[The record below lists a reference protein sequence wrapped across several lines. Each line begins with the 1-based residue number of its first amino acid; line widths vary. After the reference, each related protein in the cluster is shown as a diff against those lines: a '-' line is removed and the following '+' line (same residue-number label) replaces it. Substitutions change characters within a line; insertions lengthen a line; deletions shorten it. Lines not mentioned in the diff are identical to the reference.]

1 MAIKILVVDDASFIR
16 DLIRRT
22 VRSQLPEV
30 EVEEAIN
37 GKRAQ
42 SLLNK
47 ADFDLILCD
56 WEMPEIN
63 GLQLLQWLR
72 ANEVEEGQKPT
83 PFIMVTSR
91 GDKSH
96 VVKAV
101 EAGVTDYVG
110 KPFTSEQLLRK
121 VLKALS
127 RDHREELGRMLGNRQ
142 AGPDRA
148 AGMQR
153 SGAETLLSA
162 SGTKAPANTPQAVA
176 GNEAVSVL
184 TGGGAK
190 AAPAAPAGPK
200 VERVNQGRLKVD
212 ITADIRLADITL
224 SGHLEDVNLNN
235 ALVRLPRQKRLPQ
248 LFEQAVFDIAL
259 DHNGTVARLN
269 GFVYSL
275 QAVDARFD
283 CDEFL
288 LNFKLTDEDPEKFG
302 DLSKLIAK
310 IR

>member
-30 EVEEAIN
+30 DVEEAIN

-47 ADFDLILCD
+47 MQFDLILCD

-72 ANEVEEGQKPT
+72 ANEKDEGHAST

-127 RDHREELGRMLGNRQ
+127 RDHREELGRMLGNRH
-142 AGPDRA
+142 ASPDRS

-153 SGAETLLSA
+153 SGAETLLA
-162 SGTKAPANTPQAVA
+162 AGGTKAPANTPQAVA
-176 GNEAVSVL
+176 GSEAVSVL
-184 TGGGAK
+184 TGGAAAAK
-190 AAPAAPAGPK
+190 PAAEK
-200 VERVNQGRLKVD
+200 VERVHQGRLKVD
-212 ITADIRLADITL
+212 ITADIRLADVTL

-235 ALVRLPRQKRLPQ
+235 ALIRLPRVKRMPQ

-259 DHNGTVARLN
+259 DHDGAVARLN

-275 QAVDARFD
+275 QAADARFD

-288 LNFKLTDEDPEKFG
+288 LNFKLTDEDPEKFS
-302 DLSKLIAK
+302 DLSRLIAK

>member
-22 VRSQLPEV
+22 VRNQLPEV

-42 SLLNK
+42 TLLNK
-47 ADFDLILCD
+47 GRFDLILCD

-72 ANEVEEGQKPT
+72 SNERDEGVAPA

-127 RDHREELGRMLGNRQ
+127 REHKEELQRMLGNRN
-142 AGPDRA
+142 AGPDKA
-148 AGMQR
+148 AGMHR
-153 SGAETLLSA
+153 SGAEALLA
-162 SGTKAPANTPQAVA
+162 GAGT
-176 GNEAVSVL
+176 
-184 TGGGAK
+184 GATAK
-190 AAPAAPAGPK
+190 PAAASATAPTKVQDPLVAQAAAASAPTGPK
-200 VERVNQGRLKVD
+200 VEKVQASRLKVN
-212 ITADIRLADITL
+212 ITADIRLADTTL
-224 SGHLEDVNLNN
+224 SGHLEDINLNN
-235 ALVRLPRQKRLPQ
+235 ALVRLPRTPRLPK

-259 DHNGTVARLN
+259 NSDGAVARLN

-275 QAVDARFD
+275 QAANAHFD

-288 LNFKLTDEDPEKFG
+288 LNFKLTDEDPEKFA
-302 DLSKLIAK
+302 DLSKLIAR

>member
-42 SLLNK
+42 TLLNK
-47 ADFDLILCD
+47 MEFDLILCD

-72 ANEVEEGQKPT
+72 ANEKEEGQTPT

-127 RDHREELGRMLGNRQ
+127 RDHREELGRMLGNRH
-142 AGPDRA
+142 ASPDRS

-153 SGAETLLSA
+153 SGAETLLAASA
-162 SGTKAPANTPQAVA
+162 AKPQAPVTPQAIA
-176 GNEAVSVL
+176 GSEAVSVL
-184 TGGGAK
+184 TGGA
-190 AAPAAPAGPK
+190 AAPAAQK
-200 VERVNQGRLKVD
+200 VERVQQGRLKVD
-212 ITADIRLADITL
+212 ITADIRLSDVTL

-235 ALVRLPRQKRLPQ
+235 ALVRLPRAKRMPQ

-259 DHNGTVARLN
+259 DHDGAVARLN

-275 QAVDARFD
+275 QAADTRFD
-283 CDEFL
+283 CNEFL
-288 LNFKLTDEDPEKFG
+288 LNFKLTDEDPEKFS
-302 DLSKLIAK
+302 DLSRLIAK

>member
-22 VRSQLPEV
+22 VRNQLPEV

-42 SLLNK
+42 TLLNK
-47 ADFDLILCD
+47 GRFDLILCD

-72 ANEVEEGQKPT
+72 SNERDEGVAPA

-127 RDHREELGRMLGNRQ
+127 REHKEELQRMLGNRN
-142 AGPDRA
+142 AGPDKA
-148 AGMQR
+148 AGMHR
-153 SGAETLLSA
+153 AGAETLLA
-162 SGTKAPANTPQAVA
+162 
-176 GNEAVSVL
+176 
-184 TGGGAK
+184 GGA
-190 AAPAAPAGPK
+190 AAIAKPAAPSAPPKTADPLVAQAAAATAPATPK
-200 VERVNQGRLKVD
+200 VEKVQTSRLKVN
-212 ITADIRLADITL
+212 ITADIRLADTTL
-224 SGHLEDVNLNN
+224 SGHLEDINLNN
-235 ALVRLPRQKRLPQ
+235 ALVRLPRTPRLPK

-259 DHNGTVARLN
+259 NSDGAVARLN

-275 QAVDARFD
+275 QAANAHFD

-288 LNFKLTDEDPEKFG
+288 LNFKLTDEDPEKFA
-302 DLSKLIAK
+302 DLSKLIAR

>member
-42 SLLNK
+42 TLLNK
-47 ADFDLILCD
+47 MEFDLILCD

-72 ANEVEEGQKPT
+72 ANEKEEGQNPT

-127 RDHREELGRMLGNRQ
+127 RDHREELGRMLGNRH
-142 AGPDRA
+142 ASPDRS

-153 SGAETLLSA
+153 SGAETLLAASA
-162 SGTKAPANTPQAVA
+162 PKPQAPATPQAIA
-176 GNEAVSVL
+176 GSEAVSVL
-184 TGGGAK
+184 TGG
-190 AAPAAPAGPK
+190 AAAVPAAQK
-200 VERVNQGRLKVD
+200 VERVQQGRLKVD
-212 ITADIRLADITL
+212 ITADIRLSDVTL

-235 ALVRLPRQKRLPQ
+235 ALVRLPRSKRMPK

-259 DHNGTVARLN
+259 DHDGAVARLN

-275 QAVDARFD
+275 QAADTRFD
-283 CDEFL
+283 CNELL
-288 LNFKLTDEDPEKFG
+288 LNFKLTDEDPEKFA
-302 DLSKLIAK
+302 DLSRLIAK